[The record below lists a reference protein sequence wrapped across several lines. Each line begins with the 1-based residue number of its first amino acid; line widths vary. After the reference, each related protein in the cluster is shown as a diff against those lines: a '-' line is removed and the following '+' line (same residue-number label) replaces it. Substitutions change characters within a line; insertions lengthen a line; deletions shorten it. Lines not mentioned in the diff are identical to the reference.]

1 MLFKST
7 TNLTSAVSA
16 ALHNSKGQRQA
27 IFIVAFAAAI
37 VLWKWY
43 TGLAP
48 ANHANACSSTSE
60 PSTNDQKMAG
70 MKWSY
75 DELAHKLIIENT
87 DLAYAE
93 IGESFTKGIGRALNK
108 VTRQGVARQNSGKR
122 VLVNL

>member
-1 MLFKST
+1 MLFKSS
-7 TNLTSAVSA
+7 TNLTSALSA
-16 ALHNSKGQRQA
+16 ALHNHKGQRQA
-27 IFIVAFAAAI
+27 IFIAAFVAALI
-37 VLWKWY
+37 LWKLF
-43 TGLAP
+43 TSLA
-48 ANHANACSSTSE
+48 AGNHADACTSPTETSSD
-60 PSTNDQKMAG
+60 DQKMAG

-93 IGESFTKGIGRALNK
+93 IGEGFTKGIGRALNK